1 MQISRLQNVHIWK
14 NIKIKLDSET
24 FTAFHNVKQ
33 IIAFDD
39 VFLQYPDYNKT
50 FDLTTDASLDAL
62 GTVLSQNNRPITTLS
77 KTERN
82 YTKNERE
89 ILAIV

>member
-14 NIKIKLDSET
+14 NIKFKLDSET

-39 VFLQYPDYNKT
+39 YNKT
-50 FDLTTDASLDAL
+50 FDLTTNASLDAL

-77 KTERN
+77 KLGEITQRTNEN
-82 YTKNERE
+82 Y
-89 ILAIV
+89 